1 MIYNRAAMS
10 LPVETEP
17 LPLTTD
23 AEGGVRVAGTRV
35 TLDTV
40 VEAFNEGL
48 TAEEIAQQYPV
59 LDLADVYAV
68 IGYYLHHR
76 QRVQVYMEERERAAA
91 EFRSRIEAELPSAGF
106 RERLLARRKR
116 QG

>member
-1 MIYNRAAMS
+1 MS
-10 LPVETEP
+10 LAVETEP

-23 AEGGVRVAGTRV
+23 ARGAVRVGGTRV

-40 VEAFNEGL
+40 VEAFSEGL

-68 IGYYLHHR
+68 IGYYLRHR
-76 QRVQVYMEERERAAA
+76 EYVEEHLEERTRSAA
-91 EFRSRIEAELPSAGF
+91 ELRARIEAERPSAGF
-106 RERLLARRKR
+106 RERLLARRRER
-116 QG
+116 QS

>member
-1 MIYNRAAMS
+1 MS
-10 LPVETEP
+10 LAVEAAL
-17 LPLTTD
+17 LPLATD
-23 AEGGVRVAGTRV
+23 AGGAVRVAGTRV
-35 TLDTV
+35 TLDTL

-59 LDLADVYAV
+59 LDLGDVHAV

-76 QRVQVYMEERERAAA
+76 QHVQAYLEERERAAA
-91 EFRSRIEAELPSAGF
+91 ELRGRIEAKLPTAGF
-106 RERLLARRKR
+106 RERLLARRRER

>member
-1 MIYNRAAMS
+1 MS
-10 LPVETEP
+10 LAVEIEP

-23 AEGGVRVAGTRV
+23 NAGSVRVGGTRV

-59 LDLADVYAV
+59 LELGDVYAV

-76 QRVQVYMEERERAAA
+76 EHVREYLQEREQSASEIRA
-91 EFRSRIEAELPSAGF
+91 RIEDELPRAGF
-106 RERLLARRKR
+106 RERLLARRR
-116 QG
+116 EQQS